1 MVRVACLVS
10 VLSVTVSVPNAN
22 CRELAGEMSGPS
34 LPISL
39 QTNEMAVQPE
49 RIAGKAT
56 AALRT
61 LPIDADDKPAELLAT
76 HTDKR
81 TRTTVEIGALG
92 GGRADAPSLLHVG
105 LGWTF

>member
-10 VLSVTVSVPNAN
+10 VLCSAAWIPAAHG
-22 CRELAGEMSGPS
+22 RELATGMRGPS
-34 LPISL
+34 LPARS
-39 QTNEMAVQPE
+39 QAAVTPSHSE
-49 RIAGKAT
+49 RFAGKGDS
-56 AALRT
+56 ALRE
-61 LPIDADDKPAELLAT
+61 LPSDAGYKRMELLAS

-81 TRTTVEIGALG
+81 SRTTVEIGALG